1 VRQLSETHLKQFGQ
15 NVICLRNRVGLTQE
29 KLAEKVEISSR
40 YFQSI
45 EAGKRWPSL
54 GVLLRLKTALE
65 CKWADLF
72 LNLE

>member
-15 NVICLRNRVGLTQE
+15 NIICLRIRVGLTQE

-54 GVLLRLKTALE
+54 GVLLRLKVALE
-65 CKWADLF
+65 CKWSDLF